1 MKKDD
6 QRVKIT
12 KMMIKNSFI
21 DLLATKPIQNI
32 TVKELCEK
40 AEINR
45 GTFYKH
51 YLDVYDLKE
60 KIEEEFAEKLIVALT
75 PLSQKNGNEAS
86 LTNVIST
93 VFNVIHNNADF
104 SSLLV
109 SQNSDK
115 TFIVKLLSIGYKNYI
130 DAYLKIFPN
139 VSETKLN
146 YYYSFISGGCVGVL
160 EKWLINGMKED
171 ISELS
176 AFTENIIMTGIGFL
190 KDNWNILFL
199 CRKEKTLN
207 QMV

>member
-1 MKKDD
+1 MKQDD
-6 QRVKIT
+6 QRVRIT
-12 KMMIKNSFI
+12 KIMIKNAFI

-40 AEINR
+40 SEINR

-75 PLSQKNGNEAS
+75 PLSQKSGTETS

-93 VFNVIHNNADF
+93 VFTVIYNNADF

-115 TFIVKLLSIGYKNYI
+115 TFMVKLLSIGYKNYT
-130 DAYLKIFPN
+130 DAYLEIFPN

-146 YYYSFISGGCVGVL
+146 YFYSFISSGCIGVL
-160 EKWLINGMKED
+160 EKWLLGGMKEE
-171 ISELS
+171 ISEVS
-176 AFTENIIMTGIGFL
+176 TFTENIITLGVGFL
-190 KDNWNILFL
+190 KDS
-199 CRKEKTLN
+199 
-207 QMV
+207 